1 VVLHLSCTFLANVR
15 TFCVLSAGGSWPPSG
30 LFDAW
35 RLFQDDVRAH
45 LGAEG
50 SMIQASDQISP
61 RKIGKYLF
69 LITIVLVSYFLAG
82 KLGQAT
88 TAIRSG
94 NIGPVW
100 PAFGVALAAVLLFGY
115 RIWPGIFIGVFL
127 VDILSPVP
135 VVAALGQASGA
146 TLAAIG
152 GAFALR
158 RIAGFKSSFSR
169 LGDALGMIVLG
180 AFGSA
185 LITATIGVSVLYAT
199 HVEGYSGLGP
209 AWLIYWLG
217 DATGGLLITP
227 LALTFVSLSKIRG
240 WDRVTEFIA
249 VQLLLI
255 LTSAAIF
262 TDNVLVPVKLHVMAF
277 AVLPFVI
284 WAAIRFG
291 MSGASL
297 ATFLVATIA
306 TIETG
311 LGYGPFAQNTAF
323 INAVL
328 LDIFFTVVS
337 VSGMVFAAFIA
348 EREHTQNERERLV
361 REQAAMEARLRFA
374 AIVEASEDAIF
385 VTDISGIVTDWNK
398 GAEKLYGYTADEI
411 VGQSIFLLIP
421 SDRSSICT
429 RVMKKVRQGRSIGHS
444 ETVRRKKDGELVAVS
459 ITASPIF
466 TPEGKVVGL
475 SAIERDI
482 TERKR
487 QETTLRD
494 SEERLRLAA
503 RAGKMFA
510 YEWDA
515 TTDVI
520 MRSEESSNILGIDQ
534 SERLTGEQALGRI
547 HPDDREKVAAS
558 MSALIPEKPSLKIS
572 YRVLRP
578 DDTQI
583 WVEQNS
589 LAHFDEQGSILRIV
603 GMVADITERKRA
615 EAALFNARLKLI
627 EAQEQERTRIA
638 RELHDDIGQRLALLT
653 VELDQLHTKANG
665 LPAEVRDS
673 LKELKKQSVE
683 IASDT
688 QFLSHELH
696 SAKLEYLGTTAAMKG
711 FCREFS
717 ERQQVEIDFT
727 SENVPGSL
735 PPNISLCLF
744 RVLQEA
750 LHNSAKHSGA
760 KSFVVRLSGAPNEIY
775 LSVRDSGTGFDSEGV
790 KESHG
795 LGLISMEERLALVN
809 GTLSIDSHP
818 NRGTTIYACV
828 PLNAAGDSLQ
838 PTG

>member
-1 VVLHLSCTFLANVR
+1 
-15 TFCVLSAGGSWPPSG
+15 
-30 LFDAW
+30 
-35 RLFQDDVRAH
+35 
-45 LGAEG
+45 
-50 SMIQASDQISP
+50 MIHASDKIGP
-61 RKIGKYLF
+61 RKIGKYLA

-127 VDILSPVP
+127 VDFLSPVP

-146 TLAAIG
+146 TLAAIA
-152 GAFALR
+152 GAYFLR
-158 RIAGFKSSFSR
+158 RVASFESSFSR
-169 LGDALGMIVLG
+169 LRDALGMIVLG

-199 HVEGYSGLGP
+199 HVEGYQGLGP

-217 DATGGLLITP
+217 DATGGLLVTP
-227 LALTFVSLSKIRG
+227 LVLTFVSLSKIRG
-240 WDRVTEFIA
+240 SDRVTEFVTI
-249 VQLLLI
+249 QLLLT
-255 LTSAAIF
+255 LTSVAIF
-262 TDNVLVPVKLHVMAF
+262 TDNALVPVKLHAMAF

-291 MSGASL
+291 MIGASV

-311 LGYGPFAQNTAF
+311 LGYGPFAHNTAF
-323 INAVL
+323 TNAVL
-328 LDIFFTVVS
+328 LDIFFAVLS
-337 VSGMVFAAFIA
+337 VSGMVLAAFIS
-348 EREHTQNERERLV
+348 EREHAQGERERLV
-361 REQAAMEARLRFA
+361 REQAALEARLRFA
-374 AIVEASEDAIF
+374 AIVESSEDAIIGMDF
-385 VTDISGIVTDWNK
+385 NGVVTDWNK
-398 GAEKLYGYTADEI
+398 GAEKLYGYSTREI
-411 VGQSIFLLIP
+411 IGQPIFILIP
-421 SDRSSICT
+421 PDRASSCAEI
-429 RVMKKVRQGRSIGHS
+429 MKKVQQGHS
-444 ETVRRKKDGELVAVS
+444 VSHYETVRRKKDGTLIEVS
-459 ITASPIF
+459 LTGSPVF
-466 TPEGKVVGL
+466 APDGKVIGL
-475 SAIERDI
+475 SAIDRDI
-482 TERKR
+482 TDRKR
-487 QETTLRD
+487 QETIMRD

-515 TTDVI
+515 ATDVI
-520 MRSEESSNILGIDQ
+520 ARSEESTNILGIDQ
-534 SERLTGEQALGRI
+534 SERLTSEQALGRV
-547 HPDDREKVAAS
+547 HPDDRERVAAS
-558 MSALIPEKPSLKIS
+558 MSALTPEKPSLKVS
-572 YRVLRP
+572 YRILRP

-589 LAHFDEQGSILRIV
+589 LAHFDEQGRMLRTV
-603 GMVADITERKRA
+603 GMVADITERKGA
-615 EAALFNARLKLI
+615 EAALFSARLKLI

-653 VELDQLHTKANG
+653 VELDQLHTNANG

-673 LKELKKQSVE
+673 LKQLKKQSVE

-688 QFLSHELH
+688 QSLSHELH
-696 SAKLEYLGTTAAMKG
+696 SARLEYLGITAAMKG

-717 ERQQVEIDFT
+717 EKHHVEIDFR
-727 SENVPGSL
+727 SDDVPSSL
-735 PPNISLCLF
+735 RPNISLCLF

-775 LSVRDSGTGFDSEGV
+775 LSVRDSGTGFDSEAV

-828 PLNAAGDSLQ
+828 PLNTAGDSLQ
-838 PTG
+838 ATG

>member
-1 VVLHLSCTFLANVR
+1 
-15 TFCVLSAGGSWPPSG
+15 
-30 LFDAW
+30 
-35 RLFQDDVRAH
+35 
-45 LGAEG
+45 
-50 SMIQASDQISP
+50 MIHASDKVGS
-61 RKIGKYLF
+61 RKIGKYLA

-100 PAFGVALAAVLLFGY
+100 PAFGVALAAVLLYGY
-115 RIWPGIFIGVFL
+115 RVWPGIFIGVFL
-127 VDILSPVP
+127 VDFLSPVP
-135 VVAALGQASGA
+135 VVAALGQALGA
-146 TLAAIG
+146 TLAAIAG
-152 GAFALR
+152 VFFLR
-158 RIAGFKSSFSR
+158 RVASFESSFSR
-169 LGDALGMIVLG
+169 LRDALGMIVIG

-217 DATGGLLITP
+217 DATGGLLVTP
-227 LALTFVSLSKIRG
+227 LILTFVGLSKIRSS
-240 WDRVTEFIA
+240 DRVTEF
-249 VQLLLI
+249 VSLQLLLT
-255 LTSAAIF
+255 LTSIAIF
-262 TDNVLVPVKLHVMAF
+262 TDNALVSVKLHAMAF

-291 MSGASL
+291 MIGASL
-297 ATFLVATIA
+297 ATFFVATIA

-311 LGYGPFAQNTAF
+311 LGYGPFAHNTAF
-323 INAVL
+323 TNAVL
-328 LDIFFTVVS
+328 LDIFFAVLS
-337 VSGMVFAAFIA
+337 VSGMVLAAFIA
-348 EREHTQNERERLV
+348 EREHAQNERERLV

-374 AIVEASEDAIF
+374 AIVEASEDAIY
-385 VTDISGIVTDWNK
+385 VTDISGMVTDWNK
-398 GAEKLYGYTADEI
+398 GAEKLYGYSAREMI
-411 VGQSIFLLIP
+411 GQSIFLLIP

-429 RVMKKVRQGRSIGHS
+429 QAMEKVQRGHSLGHS
-444 ETVRRKKDGELVAVS
+444 ETVRRKRNGELVAVS

-487 QETTLRD
+487 QETILRD

-515 TTDVI
+515 ATGVI
-520 MRSEESSNILGIDQ
+520 VRSEESTNILGIDQ
-534 SERLTGEQALGRI
+534 SERLTSEQALGRI

-558 MSALIPEKPSLKIS
+558 MSTLTPEKPSLKVS
-572 YRVLRP
+572 YRILRP

-589 LAHFDEQGSILRIV
+589 LAHFDEQGRMLRTV

-615 EAALFNARLKLI
+615 EAALFSARLKLI

-653 VELDQLHTKANG
+653 IELNQLHMNGNG

-673 LKELKKQSVE
+673 LEELGKQSAE

-688 QFLSHELH
+688 QSLSHELH
-696 SAKLEYLGTTAAMKG
+696 SARLEYLGITAAMKG

-717 ERQQVEIDFT
+717 EKQRVEIDFR
-727 SENVPGSL
+727 SDDVPGSL
-735 PPNISLCLF
+735 PPDISLCLF

-760 KSFVVRLSGAPNEIY
+760 RSFVVRLWGAPGEIC
-775 LSVRDSGTGFDSEGV
+775 LSIRDSGTGFDSEAV

-795 LGLISMEERLALVN
+795 IGLISMEERLAIVN
-809 GTLSIDSHP
+809 GNLYIDSHP
-818 NRGTTIYACV
+818 NIGTTIYARV
-828 PLNAAGDSLQ
+828 PINAEREWLR

>member
-1 VVLHLSCTFLANVR
+1 
-15 TFCVLSAGGSWPPSG
+15 
-30 LFDAW
+30 
-35 RLFQDDVRAH
+35 
-45 LGAEG
+45 
-50 SMIQASDQISP
+50 MIQASDESVP
-61 RKIGKYLF
+61 RKIGKYLA
-69 LITIVLVSYFLAG
+69 LIIIVLVSYFLAG

-127 VDILSPVP
+127 VDLLSPVP
-135 VVAALGQASGA
+135 VVAALGQASGS

-152 GAFALR
+152 GAFCLR
-158 RIAGFKSSFSR
+158 RIANFESSFSR
-169 LGDALGMIVLG
+169 LRDALAMIVLG

-217 DATGGLLITP
+217 DATGGLLVTP
-227 LALTFVSLSKIRG
+227 LILTAASLLKIRGSDRIMEFVSL
-240 WDRVTEFIA
+240 
-249 VQLLLI
+249 QLLLT
-255 LTSAAIF
+255 LTSITIF

-291 MSGASL
+291 MIGASL

-306 TIETG
+306 TVETG
-311 LGYGPFAQNTAF
+311 LGYGPFAHNTAF

-328 LDIFFTVVS
+328 LDIFFAVLS
-337 VSGMVFAAFIA
+337 ASGMVFAAFIA
-348 EREHTQNERERLV
+348 EREHTQSERERLV
-361 REQAAMEARLRFA
+361 REQAAMETRLRFA
-374 AIVEASEDAIF
+374 AIVEASEDAIY
-385 VTDISGIVTDWNK
+385 VTDVSGVITDWNQ

-411 VGQSIFLLIP
+411 IGQSIFLLIP
-421 SDRSSICT
+421 SDRSSICA
-429 RVMKKVRQGRSIGHS
+429 RAMEKVKQGHSLGHS

-459 ITASPIF
+459 ITSSPIF

-487 QETTLRD
+487 QETILRD

-515 TTDVI
+515 ATDLVV
-520 MRSEESSNILGIDQ
+520 RSEESTNILGIHQ
-534 SERLTGEQALGRI
+534 AERLTGQQALARI
-547 HPDDREKVAAS
+547 HPDDRESVVAA
-558 MSALIPEKPSLKIS
+558 MSAPSPEKPSLKTS
-572 YRVLRP
+572 YRILRP

-589 LAHFDEQGSILRIV
+589 LAHFNEEGSILRVV

-615 EAALFNARLKLI
+615 EDALSNARVKLI

-653 VELDQLHTKANG
+653 IELNQLRMNSTG

-673 LKELKKQSVE
+673 MEQLEKHSAE

-688 QFLSHELH
+688 QSLSHELH
-696 SAKLEYLGTTAAMKG
+696 SARLEYLGITAAMKG
-711 FCREFS
+711 LCHDFS
-717 ERQQVEIDFT
+717 EKQHVDIDFKYHD
-727 SENVPGSL
+727 VPGSL
-735 PPNISLCLF
+735 PPDVSLCLF

-760 KSFVVRLSGAPNEIY
+760 NSFVVRLWGTPNEIR
-775 LSVRDSGTGFDSEGV
+775 LTIRDTGAGFNSEAV

-795 LGLISMEERLALVN
+795 IGLISMEERLTIVN
-809 GTLSIDSHP
+809 GTLQIDSLP
-818 NRGTTIYACV
+818 NIGTTIYARV
-828 PLNAAGDSLQ
+828 PINSESEPLQ
-838 PTG
+838 ATG

>member
-1 VVLHLSCTFLANVR
+1 MIEAYDE
-15 TFCVLSAGGSWPPSG
+15 SA
-30 LFDAW
+30 
-35 RLFQDDVRAH
+35 
-45 LGAEG
+45 
-50 SMIQASDQISP
+50 P
-61 RKIGKYLF
+61 RKIGKYLA
-69 LITIVLVSYFLAG
+69 LIIIVLISYFLAG

-127 VDILSPVP
+127 VDVLSPVP
-135 VVAALGQASGA
+135 VVAALGQASGS
-146 TLAAIG
+146 TLAAIT
-152 GAFALR
+152 GALLLR
-158 RIAGFKSSFSR
+158 RIANFESSFSR
-169 LGDALGMIVLG
+169 LRDALAMIVLG

-217 DATGGLLITP
+217 DATGGLLVTP
-227 LALTFVSLSKIRG
+227 LILTAVSLSKIRG
-240 WDRVTEFIA
+240 WHRIMEF
-249 VQLLLI
+249 VSLQLLLT
-255 LTSAAIF
+255 LTSVTIF

-291 MSGASL
+291 MIGASL

-306 TIETG
+306 TVETG
-311 LGYGPFAQNTAF
+311 LGYGPFAHNTAF

-328 LDIFFTVVS
+328 LDIFFAVLS
-337 VSGMVFAAFIA
+337 ASGMVFAAFIA
-348 EREHTQNERERLV
+348 EREHAHDERERLA
-361 REQAAMEARLRFA
+361 REQAAMEARLRLA
-374 AIVEASEDAIF
+374 AIVEASEDAIY
-385 VTDISGIVTDWNK
+385 VTDFSGVVTDWNK

-411 VGQSIFLLIP
+411 IGQSIFTVIP

-429 RVMKKVRQGRSIGHS
+429 QTMERVQQGRSLGHS

-487 QETTLRD
+487 QETILRD

-515 TTDVI
+515 ATDLIV
-520 MRSEESSNILGIDQ
+520 RSEESTNILGIDQ
-534 SERLTGEQALGRI
+534 SERLTGKEALGRI
-547 HPDDREKVAAS
+547 HPDDRKSVPAA
-558 MSALIPEKPSLKIS
+558 MAALCPEKPSLTIS
-572 YRVLRP
+572 YRVLLS
-578 DDTQI
+578 DTQI

-589 LAHFDEQGSILRIV
+589 LAHFNEEGSIVRVV

-615 EAALFNARLKLI
+615 EEALFNARVKLI

-653 VELDQLHTKANG
+653 IELSQLHMNQA

-673 LKELKKQSVE
+673 LEQMGKHSGE

-688 QFLSHELH
+688 QSLSHELH
-696 SAKLEYLGTTAAMKG
+696 SARLEYLGITSAMKG
-711 FCREFS
+711 LCRDFS
-717 ERQQVEIDFT
+717 EKQHVGIDFKYH
-727 SENVPGSL
+727 NVPDTL
-735 PPNISLCLF
+735 APDISLCLF

-760 KSFVVRLSGAPNEIY
+760 NNFVVRLWGTPKEIR
-775 LSVRDSGTGFDSEGV
+775 LTVRDTGAGFDSEAV

-795 LGLISMEERLALVN
+795 IGLISMEERLSILN
-809 GTLSIDSHP
+809 GTLEIDSHP
-818 NRGTTIYACV
+818 NIGTTIYARV
-828 PLNAAGDSLQ
+828 PINAEREPMQA
-838 PTG
+838 TG

>member
-1 VVLHLSCTFLANVR
+1 MIKANDE
-15 TFCVLSAGGSWPPSG
+15 SA
-30 LFDAW
+30 
-35 RLFQDDVRAH
+35 
-45 LGAEG
+45 
-50 SMIQASDQISP
+50 P
-61 RKIGKYLF
+61 RKIGKYLA
-69 LITIVLVSYFLAG
+69 LIIIVLVSYFLAG

-115 RIWPGIFIGVFL
+115 RVWPGIFIGVFL
-127 VDILSPVP
+127 VDFLSPVP
-135 VVAALGQASGA
+135 AVAALGQASGA
-146 TLAAIG
+146 TLAAVA

-158 RIAGFKSSFSR
+158 RIAGFESSFSHLR
-169 LGDALGMIVLG
+169 DALAMIVLG

-185 LITATIGVSVLYAT
+185 LITATIGVFVLYAT

-217 DATGGLLITP
+217 DATGGLLVTP
-227 LALTFVSLSKIRG
+227 LILTAVGLSKARS
-240 WDRVTEFIA
+240 WDRVTEFISL
-249 VQLLLI
+249 QLLLTLI
-255 LTSAAIF
+255 TTAIF

-277 AVLPFVI
+277 AVLPIVI

-291 MSGASL
+291 MIGASF
-297 ATFLVATIA
+297 ATLLVATIA
-306 TIETG
+306 TVETG
-311 LGYGPFAQNTAF
+311 LGYGPFAHNTAF

-328 LDIFFTVVS
+328 LDIFFVVLS
-337 VSGMVFAAFIA
+337 ASGMVLAAFTA
-348 EREHTQNERERLV
+348 EREHAQDERERLA
-361 REQAAMEARLRFA
+361 REQAAMEARIRLA
-374 AIVEASEDAIF
+374 AIVEASEDAIY

-411 VGQSIFLLIP
+411 IGQSIFLLIP

-429 RVMKKVRQGRSIGHS
+429 QTMEKVQRGHSLGHS
-444 ETVRRKKDGELVAVS
+444 ETVRRKKTGELVAIS

-487 QETTLRD
+487 QETILRD

-515 TTDVI
+515 ATDLIV
-520 MRSEESSNILGIDQ
+520 RSEESTNILGINQ
-534 SERLTGEQALGRI
+534 AERLTGKEALERI
-547 HPDDREKVAAS
+547 HPDDRQKVEADMAA
-558 MSALIPEKPSLKIS
+558 LTPEKPSLKVS
-572 YRVLRP
+572 YRILRP

-589 LAHFDEQGSILRIV
+589 LAHFDEEGRILRTV
-603 GMVADITERKRA
+603 GMVADVTERKRA
-615 EAALFNARLKLI
+615 EAALSNARLKLFNARLKLI

-653 VELDQLHTKANG
+653 IELNQLHMNEA
-665 LPAEVRDS
+665 LPVEVRECLEEMRKHS
-673 LKELKKQSVE
+673 AE

-688 QFLSHELH
+688 QSLSHELH
-696 SAKLEYLGTTAAMKG
+696 SARLEYLGITAAMKG
-711 FCREFS
+711 LCRDFS
-717 ERQQVEIDFT
+717 EKQHVDIDFACHD
-727 SENVPGSL
+727 VPDAL
-735 PPNISLCLF
+735 PSDISLCLF

-750 LHNSAKHSGA
+750 LNNSAKHSGA
-760 KSFVVRLSGAPNEIY
+760 NSFVVRLWGAPNEIC
-775 LSVRDSGTGFDSEGV
+775 LSVRDSGAGFDSEAV

-795 LGLISMEERLALVN
+795 IGLISMEERLSIVN
-809 GTLSIDSHP
+809 GTLYIDSHP
-818 NRGTTIYACV
+818 NVGTTIYARV
-828 PLNAAGDSLQ
+828 PVSAERGSLR
-838 PTG
+838 TG